1 MNLKTRKNAAKT
13 KFKPPKWWECQW
25 RRVPCG
31 KDTCALCGRI
41 NKQRQAHIAKGE
53 DPDSIESAFGDV
65 QDSFA
70 ETRAML
76 QKDAKRF
83 GIDLENLEDVEY
95 AEAPENS
102 NHPVVKRLMRFY
114 KTMLKVSRE
123 AQESIQAW
131 PKTEAGKD
139 FFWYPSM
146 ILVKTKRMLDDR
158 WEIEQGEDYAD
169 DDVEYTR
176 YVLQES
182 ILILKNALTELIVLR
197 TYQLPDF
204 NYCYD
209 ELESLENWKA
219 WKKLS

>member
-1 MNLKTRKNAAKT
+1 M
-13 KFKPPKWWECQW
+13 
-25 RRVPCG
+25 PCG

-41 NKQRQAHIAKGE
+41 NKQRRVHIAKGK
-53 DPDSIESAFGDV
+53 DPDSIESVLADV

-83 GIDLENLEDVEY
+83 GINLENLKDVGTEP
-95 AEAPENS
+95 PENS

-114 KTMLKVSRE
+114 KTMLKVSRD
-123 AQESIQAW
+123 AQESFQAW

-139 FFWYPSM
+139 FVWYPSM
-146 ILVKTKRMLDDR
+146 ILIKTKRLLDDR
-158 WEIEQGEDYAD
+158 WEIEQGEDYFN

-182 ILILKNALTELIVLR
+182 VLILKNALTELIVPR
-197 TYQLPDF
+197 THQLPDF

-209 ELESLENWKA
+209 ELESLEKA
-219 WKKLS
+219 IMKI